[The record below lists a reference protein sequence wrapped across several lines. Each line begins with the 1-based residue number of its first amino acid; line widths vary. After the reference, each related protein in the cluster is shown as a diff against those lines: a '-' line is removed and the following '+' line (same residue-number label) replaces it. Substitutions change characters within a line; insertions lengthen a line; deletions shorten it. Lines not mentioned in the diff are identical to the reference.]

1 MNLAAGQRGLTLIEV
16 LVALVVM
23 AVLSLMTWGSLD
35 SLQRTQG
42 DLEERSMRIQAVLAV
57 LEQFE
62 RDVQW
67 RAGTE
72 FSEQGWLFPPVATEA
87 GGAAQTPAPLFL
99 PPSVL
104 LQRRG
109 ADGWV
114 LEMVRA
120 VDGRPGYWQRVQWW
134 QGSDGLY
141 RIAGAAGTRYPLPEP
156 GLQDA
161 GRVLAD
167 SLRWRLRAWEP
178 GAGWQTLPV
187 KDGTMQRQP
196 AVALELEIELDTRGQ
211 EREKVSS
218 VVSLR

>member
-1 MNLAAGQRGLTLIEV
+1 GSGQPALSAGGLAVRMPQPVEAGSAWAVVPDHSCRCAAARTAPSGHASDAARQGGIAMNLAAGQRGLTLIEV

-104 LQRRG
+104 
-109 ADGWV
+109 
-114 LEMVRA
+114 
-120 VDGRPGYWQRVQWW
+120 
-134 QGSDGLY
+134 
-141 RIAGAAGTRYPLPEP
+141 
-156 GLQDA
+156 
-161 GRVLAD
+161 
-167 SLRWRLRAWEP
+167 
-178 GAGWQTLPV
+178 
-187 KDGTMQRQP
+187 
-196 AVALELEIELDTRGQ
+196 
-211 EREKVSS
+211 
-218 VVSLR
+218 